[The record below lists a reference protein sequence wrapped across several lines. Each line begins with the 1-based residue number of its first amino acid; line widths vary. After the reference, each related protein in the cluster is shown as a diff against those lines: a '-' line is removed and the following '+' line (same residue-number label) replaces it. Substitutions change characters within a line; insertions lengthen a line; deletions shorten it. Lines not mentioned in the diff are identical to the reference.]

1 MAIHF
6 LFGLIFPLERT
17 VTAVPPTI
25 TTTPSAA
32 FSSPFLFAA
41 PARYGSA
48 RSIYICTLPVADADT
63 FYFYKVSGSSFCSS
77 KRSVGLSLG
86 SAKIRFSIS
95 GSFCVQ

>member
-32 FSSPFLFAA
+32 FSSPFYLLRPLATAVLAVFILV
-41 PARYGSA
+41 PFR
-48 RSIYICTLPVADADT
+48 
-63 FYFYKVSGSSFCSS
+63 
-77 KRSVGLSLG
+77 
-86 SAKIRFSIS
+86 
-95 GSFCVQ
+95 

>member
-32 FSSPFLFAA
+32 FPALLFAA

-48 RSIYICTLPVADADT
+48 RNIYTCTLPVADADT

-77 KRSVGLSLG
+77 KRSAGLSLG
-86 SAKIRFSIS
+86 NAKIRFSIS